1 MRASER
7 AARMNAR
14 ADDPERP
21 ARLECRR
28 EALPSVSMARFA
40 GGIRYMDRPGPD
52 LVIACPNCG
61 APVRMPGPRSGNTFG
76 AKLWT
81 DGFIDGPMLTSI
93 PPVTTCHACN
103 ALYWLSDASRLGEVE
118 GEQVRRK
125 D

>member
-1 MRASER
+1 
-7 AARMNAR
+7 
-14 ADDPERP
+14 
-21 ARLECRR
+21 
-28 EALPSVSMARFA
+28 
-40 GGIRYMDRPGPD
+40 MDRPGPD

-118 GEQVRRK
+118 GEQVRGK
-125 D
+125 DEAAKVADSWKSAPQVRPPTETDYYRA